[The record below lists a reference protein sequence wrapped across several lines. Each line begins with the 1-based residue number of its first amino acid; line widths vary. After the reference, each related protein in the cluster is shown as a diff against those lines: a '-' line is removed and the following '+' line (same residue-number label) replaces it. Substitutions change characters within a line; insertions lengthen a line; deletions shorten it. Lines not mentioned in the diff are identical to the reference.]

1 MCGIE
6 RKSRTDAKAYARN
19 PQDED
24 KAYAATQVLRY
35 ISDQNKL
42 NAVRS
47 ADAMKTCWWSGAG
60 GASKSASRTTARA
73 GRT

>member
-1 MCGIE
+1 MRHRAQVAHRRC
-6 RKSRTDAKAYARN
+6 AYARN

-47 ADAMKTCWWSGAG
+47 AVYENMLVELKPAAL
-60 GASKSASRTTARA
+60 KSASRTMARRA
-73 GRT
+73 